1 MKLPPEWD
9 KLWNNTGSYEVV
21 SERWQRTEVAGLW
34 LERDNKNRRGQSRK
48 FSMVYH
54 PAAESILHC
63 CGGQGKLQL
72 QQKRYRSE
80 KLCAGGRL
88 VSAGAACLGQAGT
101 SCSVGVQG
109 GSDTYCLETKN
120 HRLLS
125 CPPNIFF
132 NDLHDTPVPKNATL
146 WPVWCSSCRH
156 YRAVKARGPRDA
168 YHCSPK
174 CHARRGEGRA
184 GLNRESG
191 CCFAQ
196 QRYWSIHCAIKGPNA
211 FLMPWLPQLLMGL
224 R

>member
-72 QQKRYRSE
+72 QQKRCRSE

-125 CPPNIFF
+125 CPPNILMICMTHLCPRMPLSGQC
-132 NDLHDTPVPKNATL
+132 DAAVADTTVQWRQEAPEMHTTALQNATL
-146 WPVWCSSCRH
+146 
-156 YRAVKARGPRDA
+156 
-168 YHCSPK
+168 
-174 CHARRGEGRA
+174 GEERA
-184 GLNRESG
+184 GRDWTGKVDAVSLSSG
-191 CCFAQ
+191 IGQFTVQ
-196 QRYWSIHCAIKGPNA
+196 
-211 FLMPWLPQLLMGL
+211 
-224 R
+224 